1 MKSPWTTGVLR
12 ATRPGGQSEIVKLGG
27 SVLTLPGWPELVGR
41 LLDDRGHGRRV
52 LVVVGGGAI
61 VDGLRAID
69 EAAPLPEALT
79 HDLAISLLA
88 STARLVAAA
97 LGLPLTE
104 GDAASPA
111 VLDVPGWLAAR
122 NRARRLPIGWQTTSD
137 SIAAAVAAETAA
149 DLLLVKRRPPPR
161 EALAGDLAA
170 AAQSGWIDDQFP
182 IAAAGLGHIA
192 WAAPA
197 SVPVP
202 GVGGPA
208 FQRRGAQGG

>member
-1 MKSPWTTGVLR
+1 MTGPWTTGVLR

-41 LLDDRGHGRRV
+41 LLGGRGRRV

-69 EAAPLPEALT
+69 RAAPLPEALT
-79 HDLAISLLA
+79 HDLAIALLA
-88 STARLVAAA
+88 STARLVAGA

-104 GDAASPA
+104 GDAESPA

-122 NRARRLPIGWQTTSD
+122 DLAHRLPIGWQTTSD

-161 EALAGDLAA
+161 EAASGDLAA
-170 AAQSGWIDDQFP
+170 AARSGWIDEQFP
-182 IAAAGLGHIA
+182 IAAASLGRIA

-208 FQRRGAQGG
+208 LQRRGAQGG